1 MNANRRVQVQP
12 PGGECHDIFGS
23 DDFVALETV
32 PHHRITRPPGG
43 ESSDIFG
50 SSPTNTP
57 PTTPRKVKNYMA
69 SSIFGST
76 EGQQV
81 KARVRPDGDSFN
93 RLFGAKEGG
102 DVTDSPKKDHQ
113 KSNIIFKEGGKVNG
127 HAATIGVVVPNGD
140 AGLIGATNG
149 ISVANGT
156 NGHTVATNGVVVPS
170 NGHYHG
176 GSGSTGSL
184 SGPSSGSSTPNGSIN
199 GDYKSNGNGSTN
211 GGMPV
216 TPSRRIPPG
225 GYSTKLW

>member
-1 MNANRRVQVQP
+1 M
-12 PGGECHDIFGS
+12 
-23 DDFVALETV
+23 
-32 PHHRITRPPGG
+32 
-43 ESSDIFG
+43 
-50 SSPTNTP
+50 
-57 PTTPRKVKNYMA
+57 KNYMA

-199 GDYKSNGNGSTN
+199 GDYKSSNIIISNL
-211 GGMPV
+211 
-216 TPSRRIPPG
+216 
-225 GYSTKLW
+225 Y